1 MQSSYSDIILIVR
14 EIRTS
19 HPHSLNYMSLKN
31 KWEHVS
37 DRALDFVLDHLNTL
51 NDQTPKIRC
60 KGRNGVDPSLI
71 FGLETT
77 LFMDKPPQILPSHN
91 DEVETITVYRGTFRG
106 HSKHDHEERCDCNS
120 SLSRQVESTGTDD
133 NGVERSELI
142 AALERLPKESLW
154 RVKGFVWL
162 RGEGEH
168 ILNWAF
174 GRFELSAS
182 IDSPRTEAAIRLTV
196 MGERGEVKRAIKKFC
211 IAMNASVTD

>member
-1 MQSSYSDIILIVR
+1 MQSSYSDIIIIVR
-14 EIRTS
+14 EFPTD
-19 HPHSLNYMSLKN
+19 HPHSPNYTSLKN

-77 LFMDKPPQILPSHN
+77 LFLDKLPQILPSHN
-91 DEVETITVYRGTFRG
+91 DEVETITVYRGAFRG
-106 HSKHDHEERCDCNS
+106 HAKHDHGCDS
-120 SLSRQVESTGTDD
+120 FLSRQVESIGTDD

-142 AALERLPKESLW
+142 AALVRLPKETLW
-154 RVKGFVWL
+154 RVKGFVRL

-182 IDSPRTEAAIRLTV
+182 IESPCTEAPIRLTV
-196 MGERGEVKRAIKKFC
+196 MGERGEVKRAIRTFC
-211 IAMNASVTD
+211 MAMNASVTD